1 MMAGS
6 TADIPPRRS
15 YGTLPQRRNPLP
27 WPEAQ
32 DFRILSID
40 GGGIR
45 GIFSAAF
52 LADVEERFLGGSSVG
67 SYFDLIAGTS
77 TGGIIALGLAAGLTA
92 GDVRDLYVNRG
103 HEVFPPGE
111 GSAFAVAERWSAQ
124 LSQYVKYRYDRSAL
138 ERILQHT
145 FGKRRFGEA
154 QTRLCIPSMDGRYSE
169 PYIFKTPH
177 HPDFR
182 LDACE
187 YMMKV
192 ALATAAAP
200 TYFRPFEDGGYI
212 FVDGGIWAN
221 DPVMVALVDVLT
233 CFSVPRD
240 RVRILSIGCG
250 NPPYVVDKMR
260 LGGGFW
266 AWRRIIDA
274 AMHLQSH
281 NARGQAGL
289 LIGRDRVIRVD
300 APTVADPIKLD
311 DWRRA
316 VAELPTVAKAAA
328 KDSGPEICDTFLAY
342 PAAKLRSLVG
352 PS

>member
-1 MMAGS
+1 MTVSESEAPRPRSAG
-6 TADIPPRRS
+6 ALAVRRRA
-15 YGTLPQRRNPLP
+15 LA
-27 WPEAQ
+27 WPKDR

-45 GIFSAAF
+45 GIFPASF
-52 LADVEERFLGGSSVG
+52 LARIEERYLGGASVG
-67 SYFDLIAGTS
+67 DYFDLIAGTS
-77 TGGIIALGLAAGLTA
+77 TGGLIALGLGAGLTA

-103 HEVFPPGE
+103 CEIFPPWG
-111 GSAFAVAERWSAQ
+111 GGTWSRIERRMGDCFQ
-124 LSQYVKYRYDRSAL
+124 LFKYRYSRDAL
-138 ERILQHT
+138 TRLAEDT
-145 FGKRRFGEA
+145 FGDRRFGES
-154 QTRLCIPSMDGRYSE
+154 QVRLCIPSADGRHGE

-182 LDACE
+182 LDASE
-187 YMMKV
+187 YMTNI
-192 ALATAAAP
+192 ALATSAAP

-212 FVDGGIWAN
+212 FVDGGVWAN
-221 DPVMVALVDVLT
+221 DPIMVALVDVLT

-250 NPPYVVDKMR
+250 NPPDVVDKVR
-260 LGGGFW
+260 LGGGIW
-266 AWRRIIDA
+266 AWRKIIDA

-300 APTVADPIKLD
+300 APTVSDPIKLD

-316 VAELPTVAKAAA
+316 VAELPTVAEAAA
-328 KDSGPEICDTFLAY
+328 NHSGPEICDTFLAY
-342 PAAKLRSLVG
+342 PAAKVRSLVG